1 MKGKNDMSDWEKVEQ
16 IVRQHGYQPKNV
28 CWESFIAGMILS
40 YQSDC
45 EMVEREPDD
54 YTIDEWLENL
64 NGNYRFEDF
73 DYE

>member
-1 MKGKNDMSDWEKVEQ
+1 MSDWEKVEQ
-16 IVRQHGYQPKNV
+16 FVKQHGYKPQNI
-28 CWESFIAGMILS
+28 CWESYIASIILF
-40 YQSDC
+40 YEGDL

-64 NGNYRFEDF
+64 NANYRFEDF